1 MENKILIVED
11 EYKLRRIM
19 KDFLLKENY
28 KVIEAS
34 DGEEACDLFFSE
46 KPNLIVLDVMLPKLD
61 GFEVL
66 KEIREFD
73 KTIPVIMLTARA
85 NEEPVIMLTARA
97 NEEDILKGYDL
108 NVDEYIIKPVSL
120 KILVAKIKAFL
131 RNKNGLETIEFGE
144 LKINQGSME
153 VTMNDETLDLSSK
166 EFELLMLLIK
176 NRGQVLSRDKIIT
189 SLWGYDYEGD
199 LRAVDSQIKRLR
211 KKLNS
216 KYIVTV
222 RGAGYKIEE
231 E

>member
-85 NEEPVIMLTARA
+85 NEE
-97 NEEDILKGYDL
+97 DILKGYDL

-131 RNKNGLETIEFGE
+131 RNKNGLETVEFGE

-153 VTMNDETLDLSSK
+153 VKMKDEILDLSSK

-176 NRGQVLSRDKIIT
+176 NKGQVLSRDKIIT

-211 KKLNS
+211 KKLDS

>member
-1 MENKILIVED
+1 
-11 EYKLRRIM
+11 
-19 KDFLLKENY
+19 
-28 KVIEAS
+28 
-34 DGEEACDLFFSE
+34 
-46 KPNLIVLDVMLPKLD
+46 
-61 GFEVL
+61 
-66 KEIREFD
+66 
-73 KTIPVIMLTARA
+73 
-85 NEEPVIMLTARA
+85 MLTARA

>member
-19 KDFLLKENY
+19 KDFLTKENY
-28 KVIEAS
+28 KVIEAEE
-34 DGEEACDLFFSE
+34 GLEACDLFFSE
-46 KPNLIVLDVMLPKLD
+46 KPDLVVLDVMLPKLN

-73 KTIPVIMLTARA
+73 KTIPVIMLTAKA
-85 NEEPVIMLTARA
+85 DED
-97 NEEDILKGYDL
+97 DILKGYNL

-120 KILVAKIKAFL
+120 KVLVAKIKAFL
-131 RNKNGLETIEFGE
+131 RNKNSLETIVFGE
-144 LKINQGSME
+144 LKINAGSFE
-153 VTMNDETLDLSSK
+153 VFMNDEPLELSSK

-176 NRGQVLSRDKIIT
+176 NKGQVLSRDKIIT

-216 KYIVTV
+216 RYIVTV

>member
-19 KDFLLKENY
+19 KDFLIKENY
-28 KVIEAS
+28 KVIEAT
-34 DGEEACDLFFSE
+34 DGLEACDLFFSE
-46 KPNLIVLDVMLPKLD
+46 KPDLVVLDVMLPKLN

-85 NEEPVIMLTARA
+85 DED
-97 NEEDILKGYDL
+97 DILKGYDL

-120 KILVAKIKAFL
+120 KVLVAKIKAFL
-131 RNKNGLETIEFGE
+131 RNKNSLEIVCFGE
-144 LKINQGSME
+144 LKINPGSME
-153 VTMNDETLDLSSK
+153 AFIGDEHLDLSSK

-176 NRGQVLSRDKIIT
+176 NKGQVLSRDKIIT
-189 SLWGYDYEGD
+189 TLWGYDYEGD

>member
-1 MENKILIVED
+1 
-11 EYKLRRIM
+11 
-19 KDFLLKENY
+19 
-28 KVIEAS
+28 
-34 DGEEACDLFFSE
+34 
-46 KPNLIVLDVMLPKLD
+46 
-61 GFEVL
+61 
-66 KEIREFD
+66 
-73 KTIPVIMLTARA
+73 
-85 NEEPVIMLTARA
+85 
-97 NEEDILKGYDL
+97 
-108 NVDEYIIKPVSL
+108 
-120 KILVAKIKAFL
+120 
-131 RNKNGLETIEFGE
+131 
-144 LKINQGSME
+144 
-153 VTMNDETLDLSSK
+153 MNDETLDLSSK